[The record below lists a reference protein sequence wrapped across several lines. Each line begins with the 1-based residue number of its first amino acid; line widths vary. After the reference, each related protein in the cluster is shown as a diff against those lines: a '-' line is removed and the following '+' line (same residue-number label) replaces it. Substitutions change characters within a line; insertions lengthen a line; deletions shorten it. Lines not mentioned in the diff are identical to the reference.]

1 MNQENKKDPFYAYMQ
16 RNKTDLSAHTIRIWL
31 HTTPA
36 FCILQLHSV
45 RYGNHHSFLL
55 PRIYH
60 SWMHFIFE
68 AKATGPEAF
77 LCCPV
82 YDRRLSVLQW
92 QWKRLHRISGPNSGF
107 YIRDYLFFLC
117 HISGCQWTTEHEYFQ
132 TYFLYASHGIP
143 HDFCSSGSDGKSH
156 ISSQCKCLACHD
168 FHVAFSV
175 LYQCLRISERSE
187 IYRPSQ
193 HYDP

>member
-1 MNQENKKDPFYAYMQ
+1 MNRINNRTFGVIATIASAVLFGCMPLFV
-16 RNKTDLSAHTIRIWL
+16 KTILAGGGNTLS
-31 HTTPA
+31 
-36 FCILQLHSV
+36 
-45 RYGNHHSFLL
+45 NHHSFLL

-92 QWKRLHRISGPNSGF
+92 QWERFHRISGPDPGF
-107 YIRDYLFFLC
+107 YIRDHLFFLC

-175 LYQCLRISERSE
+175 LYQCLRISDRSE
-187 IYRPSQ
+187 IYRPCQ